1 MMSPIH
7 DPQADGEVLY
17 RDFTAAVA
25 AQDWA
30 AVESILAPDF
40 QSVHTDGARDRAAEL
55 VMLKALELGTYSLT
69 DFRSTRAGDTLVAT
83 HLLSVEETIDG
94 SRLSTKPA
102 PRLTVW
108 RLGDAGWQIIA
119 IANLNPA

>member
-1 MMSPIH
+1 MSVLQ
-7 DPQADGEVLY
+7 DPNADGEALY
-17 RDFTAAVA
+17 REFIAAVA
-25 AQDWA
+25 AEDWA
-30 AVESILAPDF
+30 TVEATLAPDF
-40 QSVHTDGARDRAAEL
+40 QSVHTDGARSKAAEL
-55 VMLKALELGTYSLT
+55 ELLKLVDLGAYSPSNFT
-69 DFRSTRAGDTLVAT
+69 STRGGDTQVTT
-83 HLLSVEETIDG
+83 HWLSIEESIDG